1 MVWATDEVETTEVL
15 FARKWHDG
23 ERELGM
29 PPYEIVMTKT
39 TTREGRPPEVF
50 REVLTHPAD
59 VRIANAHAEAG
70 GVEIAKGQV

>member
-1 MVWATDEVETTEVL
+1 
-15 FARKWHDG
+15 
-23 ERELGM
+23 
-29 PPYEIVMTKT
+29 MTKT

-70 GVEIAKGQV
+70 GVEIAKGRF